1 MKNKATVGI
10 LFLIASLYCH
20 NILAQTDHGTKA
32 EIKKVETG
40 LIPPVRFEGDSV
52 WTIEQRMKHYG
63 VPGLSMAV
71 IKDSKIIWIK
81 SYGVTDRET
90 KLPVTG
96 QTLFQAASI
105 SKPVSAYAVL
115 KEAERGKINLD
126 EDVNSYLKSWKLPE
140 NEFTAKKKV
149 SLKYILSHSAGLTVS
164 GFAGYAIPHKV
175 PTLLQILNGTA
186 PANSGAI
193 RVYKEPG
200 GSFNYSG
207 GGYCIAQQMLI
218 DIEGKPFPE
227 IMQELVLDPLGM
239 KNSTYSQPLQADQ
252 LKWAATGYLP
262 DGKQTTGKRHTYP
275 EMSPAGLWTT
285 AEDLAKFA
293 IDIQLTVKGQ
303 SEKVLTQQM
312 ADKMTSPL
320 IEPFEGL
327 GIFLEKKQQ
336 DIYFNHGGWN
346 EGFSSKIIAHKN
358 KGYGLV
364 ILTNGNQPM
373 LIEELIRSVAINY
386 NWSNYVLPIYK
397 KIQITAAD
405 IENNGGRYRSEK
417 YELIKIYADGDRL
430 FLQKNAE
437 EPEELF
443 KVAANTYALRNWEAQ
458 TKIVRNPSDHIRY
471 IASVLSTDSVSFV
484 NPELKTEEKVPFE
497 FILDDQF
504 EKALSAYKQAKTES
518 PEHFALSQPYI
529 NRLGYRFLKTKEFKK
544 AIDIFKV
551 NTILYPNSGD
561 VYDSLGEAY
570 LAAGDKNQAKL
581 NYLLSLKLDPNNMNA
596 AKIIKSLD

>member
-1 MKNKATVGI
+1 MKNKVSIVI
-10 LFLIASLYCH
+10 LFLTVSIYCQ
-20 NILAQTDHGTKA
+20 NILAQNDNKTKA
-32 EIKKVETG
+32 EIRKVESG
-40 LIPPVRFEGDSV
+40 LIAPVRFEGDSV
-52 WTIEQRMKHYG
+52 WTIEGRMKHYG
-63 VPGLSMAV
+63 VPGLSIAV
-71 IKDSKIIWIK
+71 IKDSKIIWCK
-81 SYGVTDRET
+81 SYGVTDLET
-90 KLPVTG
+90 KLPVTSR
-96 QTLFQAASI
+96 TLFQAASI

-115 KEAERGKINLD
+115 KEVEREKVNLD
-126 EDVNSYLKSWKLPE
+126 EDINSYLKSWNIPE

-164 GFAGYAIPHKV
+164 GFAGYAASSKV
-175 PTLLQILNGTA
+175 PTLLEVLDGTS

-200 GSFNYSG
+200 GTFSYSG

-227 IMQELVLDPLGM
+227 IMQELVLGPLGM
-239 KNSTYSQPLQADQ
+239 KSSTYSQPLPAAQ

-262 DGKQTTGKRHTYP
+262 DGKQTDGKRHTYP
-275 EMSPAGLWTT
+275 EMAPAGLWTT

-293 IDIQLTVKGQ
+293 IDVQLTIKGQ
-303 SEKVLTQQM
+303 STKVLSQQM
-312 ADKMTSPL
+312 ADKMTSPF
-320 IEPFEGL
+320 IEKFEGL
-327 GIFLEKKQQ
+327 GFFLEKKQQ

-346 EGFSSKIIAHKN
+346 EGFSSKIIAHKD
-358 KGYGLV
+358 KGYGLA

-373 LIEELIRSVAINY
+373 LIEELIRSVANNY
-386 NWSNYVLPIYK
+386 NWPNYVSPVYK
-397 KIQITAAD
+397 KLQITAAD
-405 IENNGGRYRSEK
+405 IENNSGRYRYEK
-417 YELIKIYADGDRL
+417 YELIKIYANGERL

-443 KVAANTYALRNWEAQ
+443 KVAANTYALRNWETQ
-458 TKIVRNPSDHIRY
+458 TKIVRNPTDHIKY
-471 IASVLSTDSVSFV
+471 IASVLSIDSVPYV
-484 NPELKTEEKVPFE
+484 NPELKAEEKLPFE

-544 AIDIFKV
+544 AIDIFKI
-551 NTILYPNSGD
+551 NTVLYPNNGD

-570 LAAGDKNQAKL
+570 LAAGDKNQAKI
-581 NYLLSLKLDPNNMNA
+581 NYLLSLKLDPNNANA
-596 AKIIKSLD
+596 AQIIKTLD

>member
-1 MKNKATVGI
+1 MKNKASIGI
-10 LFLIASLYCH
+10 LFLIVSVYCQ
-20 NILAQTDHGTKA
+20 NILAQTDNKTKA
-32 EIKKVETG
+32 EIRKVESG
-40 LIPPVRFEGDSV
+40 LIPPVRFEGDSA
-52 WTIEQRMKHYG
+52 WTIEGRMKHYG
-63 VPGLSMAV
+63 VPGLSIAV

-90 KLPVTG
+90 KLPVTSR
-96 QTLFQAASI
+96 TLFQAASI
-105 SKPVSAYAVL
+105 SKPVSAYAAL
-115 KEAERGKINLD
+115 KEVERGKINLD

-149 SLKYILSHSAGLTVS
+149 SLKYILSHSAGLTAS
-164 GFAGYAIPHKV
+164 GFAGYAIPNKV
-175 PTLLQILNGTA
+175 PTLLQVLNGVT
-186 PANSGAI
+186 PANSEAI

-200 GSFNYSG
+200 GTFSYSG

-227 IMQELVLDPLGM
+227 IMQELVLGPLGM
-239 KNSTYSQPLQADQ
+239 KNSTYSQPLPAEK

-262 DGKQTTGKRHTYP
+262 DGKQTPGKRHTYP
-275 EMSPAGLWTT
+275 EMAPAGLWTT

-293 IDIQLTVKGQ
+293 IDLQLTIKGQ
-303 SEKVLTQQM
+303 SKKVLSQQM

-346 EGFSSKIIAHKN
+346 EGFSSKIIAHKD
-358 KGYGLV
+358 KGYGLA

-373 LIEELIRSVAINY
+373 LIEELIRSVASTY
-386 NWSNYVLPIYK
+386 EWPNYVLPVYK

-405 IENNGGRYRSEK
+405 IENNGGRFRSEK
-417 YELIKIYADGDRL
+417 YELIRIYANGEKL

-443 KVAANTYALRNWEAQ
+443 KVAADTYALRNWETQ

-471 IASVLSTDSVSFV
+471 MASVLSTDSVPYT
-484 NPELKTEEKVPFE
+484 NPELKAEEKVPFE
-497 FILDDQF
+497 FILDGQF

-529 NRLGYRFLKTKEFKK
+529 NRLGYRFLKIKEIKK

-570 LAAGDKNQAKL
+570 LAAGDKNQARI
-581 NYLLSLKLDPNNMNA
+581 NYLLSLKLDPKNTNA